1 MKTVFQF
8 LALANAASTMQ
19 VIILELPGPYGRGP
33 THNFRF
39 LGKIYV
45 FER

>member
-19 VIILELPGPYGRGP
+19 VIILELPGPFS
-33 THNFRF
+33 NFPF
-39 LGKIYV
+39 LGKI
-45 FER
+45 FG